1 MDSLDL
7 FMPLTKVDVD
17 LRTVHGVATA
27 EAPDRAGEIC
37 DYESTKPYFEAWSAD
52 AHAASSG
59 KSLGAVRS
67 MHQRIA
73 AGKLT
78 NIAFDDE
85 GKQILVAAKI
95 VDDDEWA
102 KVVEGVYTGF
112 SQGGRYVARWT
123 DEGTGL
129 VRYTADPTEISLV
142 DVPCL
147 PGATF
152 QVVKDGIV
160 EERAFVATAV
170 AEPPVEK
177 VEETPAPEPAAP
189 PPPPPEAPQAP
200 SQALAKAALAIAS
213 AADNLERAID
223 ENSRLRAAL
232 GLVTPQLDELT
243 KRVAELEAQPLP
255 ARAALRAVSREL
267 DASTEDR
274 PGGIEAAIK
283 ALSALPDKERTVA
296 LMKVSLANPR
306 EIRF

>member
-1 MDSLDL
+1 
-7 FMPLTKVDVD
+7 MPLTKVDVD

-37 DYESTKPYFEAWSAD
+37 DYESTKPYFEAWSAG
-52 AHAASSG
+52 AQAASSG

-78 NIAFDDE
+78 NIAFDDA

-112 SQGGRYVARWT
+112 IQGGRYVARWT

-160 EERAFVATAV
+160 EERAFATAV
-170 AEPPVEK
+170 AEPTVEK
-177 VEETPAPEPAAP
+177 VEETPAPGPATP

-213 AADNLERAID
+213 AADKLERAIE
-223 ENSRLRAAL
+223 ENSRLRAEL
-232 GLVTPQLDELT
+232 GFVTPQLDELT
-243 KRVAELEAQPLP
+243 KRVAGLEAQPRP
-255 ARAALRAVSREL
+255 ARAALRSVPREL
-267 DASTEDR
+267 DGSTEDR
-274 PGGIEAAIK
+274 PSGIEAAIK
-283 ALSALPDKERTVA
+283 TLSALPDKERTVA

-306 EIRF
+306 EMRF

>member
-37 DYESTKPYFEAWSAD
+37 DYESTKPYFEAWSAG
-52 AHAASSG
+52 AQAASSG

-78 NIAFDDE
+78 NIAFDDA

-160 EERAFVATAV
+160 EERAFATAV
-170 AEPPVEK
+170 AEPTVEK
-177 VEETPAPEPAAP
+177 VEETPAPGPATP

-200 SQALAKAALAIAS
+200 SQALDKAALAIAS
-213 AADNLERAID
+213 AADKLERAIE
-223 ENSRLRAAL
+223 ENSRLRAEL
-232 GLVTPQLDELT
+232 GFVTPQLDELT
-243 KRVAELEAQPLP
+243 KRVAELEAQPRP
-255 ARAALRAVSREL
+255 ARAALRAVPREL
-267 DASTEDR
+267 DASTEDQL
-274 PGGIEAAIK
+274 GGAEAAIK
-283 ALSALPDKERTVA
+283 TLSALPDKERTVA

-306 EIRF
+306 EMRF